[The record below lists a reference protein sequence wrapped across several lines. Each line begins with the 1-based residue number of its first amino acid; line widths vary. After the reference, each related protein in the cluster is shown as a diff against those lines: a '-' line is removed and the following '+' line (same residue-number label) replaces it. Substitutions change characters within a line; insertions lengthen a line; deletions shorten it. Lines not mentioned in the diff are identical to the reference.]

1 VKPAL
6 IRNALNKPKGELEVK
21 TRLLGGIVALVLAI
35 VGTLLLV
42 SYVQGSE
49 ARAQEDLKPVE
60 VLVLQEQVPQGSDL
74 EKIRSAVKLTS
85 LPSASVPNGSLK
97 SLEGLSGKVAAV
109 ELLPGEPL
117 LGARLTD
124 PNSLSAPGSVPVP
137 NGMQEISVQLEAQRV
152 VGGRIAAGDTV
163 GIVVMFDKGAVKE
176 SPDLETG
183 QQVFHKV
190 LVTSVQRS
198 LPKASS
204 NAATGDTDPTEQA
217 NTELP
222 TGQLIV
228 TFARNDADSAK
239 IAFGAHFGSL
249 WLTKEPSTA
258 TEGAPLV
265 VKKPELY
272 R

>member
-1 VKPAL
+1 M
-6 IRNALNKPKGELEVK
+6 K

-42 SYVQGSE
+42 SYVQASE
-49 ARAQEDLKPVE
+49 ARAQADLQPVE
-60 VLVLQEQVPQGSDL
+60 VLVVQDQIPKGSDL
-74 EKIRSAVKLTS
+74 DKIKSGVKLAS
-85 LPSASVPNGSLK
+85 LPAASVPNGALK
-97 SLEGLSGKVAAV
+97 SLDGLNGKVAGV
-109 ELLPGEPL
+109 DLLPGEPL
-117 LGARLTD
+117 LGARLAD
-124 PNSLSAPGSVPVP
+124 PESLSAPGSVPVP

-163 GIVVMFDKGAVKE
+163 GIVVLFDKGALKD
-176 SPDLETG
+176 SPDVETG
-183 QQVFHKV
+183 QEVFHKV

-198 LPKASS
+198 TAKASTS
-204 NAATGDTDPTEQA
+204 TDPATQA

-258 TEGAPLV
+258 TEGAPVV

>member
-1 VKPAL
+1 M
-6 IRNALNKPKGELEVK
+6 K
-21 TRLLGGIVALVLAI
+21 TRLLGGIVAFVLAI

-42 SYVQGSE
+42 SYVQASE
-49 ARAQEDLKPVE
+49 ARAQQDLQPVE
-60 VLVLQEQVPQGSDL
+60 VLVVQEQIPKGSDL
-74 EKIRSAVKLTS
+74 EKVKSAVKLTS
-85 LPSASVPNGSLK
+85 LPAASIPNGALK
-97 SLEGLSGKVAAV
+97 SLEGLNGKVAGV

-117 LGARLTD
+117 LGARLAD
-124 PNSLSAPGSVPVP
+124 PDSLSAPGSVPVP
-137 NGMQEISVQLEAQRV
+137 EGMQEISVQLEAQRV
-152 VGGRIAAGDTV
+152 VGGRVAAGDTV
-163 GIVVMFDKGAVKE
+163 GIVVLFDSGALKDAPDVE
-176 SPDLETG
+176 SA

-198 LPKASS
+198 MAKAS
-204 NAATGDTDPTEQA
+204 TGSDPASQA

-228 TFARNDADSAK
+228 TFARSDADSAK

-258 TEGAPLV
+258 TEGAPVV

>member
-1 VKPAL
+1 M
-6 IRNALNKPKGELEVK
+6 K

-60 VLVLQEQVPQGSDL
+60 VLVIQEQVPQGSDL
-74 EKIRSAVKLTS
+74 EKIKAAVKLTS
-85 LPSASVPNGSLK
+85 LPSASVPNGALK
-97 SLEGLSGKVAAV
+97 SLEGLNGKVASV
-109 ELLPGEPL
+109 ELMPGEPL
-117 LGARLTD
+117 LGVRLVD
-124 PNSLSAPGSVPVP
+124 PESLSAPGSVPVP
-137 NGMQEISVQLEAQRV
+137 AGMQEISVQLEAERV

-163 GIVVMFDKGAVKE
+163 GIVVLFDKGAVKE
-176 SPDLETG
+176 TPDLESG

-198 LPKASS
+198 LPKAS
-204 NAATGDTDPTEQA
+204 AKAPTGTDPAEQA
-217 NTELP
+217 NTQLP
-222 TGQLIV
+222 TGQIMV

-249 WLTKEPSTA
+249 WLTKEPSAA
-258 TEGAPLV
+258 TEGAPV
-265 VKKPELY
+265 IVKKPELY

>member
-1 VKPAL
+1 
-6 IRNALNKPKGELEVK
+6 VK

-42 SYVQGSE
+42 SYVQASE
-49 ARAQEDLKPVE
+49 ARAQQDLQPVE
-60 VLVLQEQVPQGSDL
+60 VLVVQDQIPRGSDL
-74 EKIRSAVKLTS
+74 DKIKSAVKLTS
-85 LPSASVPNGSLK
+85 LPAASVPNGALK
-97 SLEGLSGKVAAV
+97 SLDGLNGKVAGV

-117 LGARLTD
+117 LGARLAD
-124 PNSLSAPGSVPVP
+124 PESLSAPGSVAVP
-137 NGMQEISVQLEAQRV
+137 EGMQEISVQLEAQRV

-163 GIVVMFDKGAVKE
+163 GIVVLFDKGALKG
-176 SPDLETG
+176 SPDVETG
-183 QQVFHKV
+183 QEVFHKV

-198 LPKASS
+198 TAKATT
-204 NAATGDTDPTEQA
+204 ATDPATQA

-228 TFARNDADSAK
+228 TFARNDTDSAK

-249 WLTKEPSTA
+249 WLTKEPATA
-258 TEGAPLV
+258 TESAPVV

>member
-1 VKPAL
+1 M
-6 IRNALNKPKGELEVK
+6 K

-60 VLVLQEQVPQGSDL
+60 VLVMQEQVPKGSDL
-74 EKIRSAVKLTS
+74 ETIKAAVKLTS
-85 LPSASVPNGSLK
+85 LPTASVPNGALK
-97 SLEGLSGKVAAV
+97 SLEGLTGKVASV

-117 LGARLTD
+117 LGVRLVD
-124 PNSLSAPGSVPVP
+124 PETLSAPGSVPVP
-137 NGMQEISVQLEAQRV
+137 EGMQEISVQLEAERV

-163 GIVVMFDKGAVKE
+163 GIVVLFDKGALKDRPDIE
-176 SPDLETG
+176 SG

-190 LVTSVQRS
+190 LVTSVQRA
-198 LPKASS
+198 LPKSS
-204 NAATGDTDPTEQA
+204 TKTPTETDAAEQA
-217 NTELP
+217 NTQLP
-222 TGQLIV
+222 TGQIMV
-228 TFARNDADSAK
+228 TFARNDADAAK

-249 WLTKEPSTA
+249 WLTKEPATA
-258 TEGAPLV
+258 TEGAPV
-265 VKKPELY
+265 IVKKPELY

>member
-1 VKPAL
+1 M
-6 IRNALNKPKGELEVK
+6 K

-42 SYVQGSE
+42 SYVQGTE
-49 ARAQEDLKPVE
+49 ARAQADLSPVE
-60 VLVLQEQVPQGSDL
+60 VLVLKEQVPQGSDL
-74 EKIRSAVKLTS
+74 EKIKSAVKLAS
-85 LPSASVPNGSLK
+85 LPSASVPNGALK
-97 SLEGLSGKVAAV
+97 SLDGMNGKVAAV
-109 ELLPGEPL
+109 DLVPGEPL
-117 LGARLTD
+117 LGVRLAD
-124 PNSLSAPGSVPVP
+124 PDSLAAPGSVPVP
-137 NGMQEISVQLEAQRV
+137 KGMQEISVQLEAQRV
-152 VGGRIAAGDTV
+152 VGGRISAGDTV
-163 GIVVMFDKGAVKE
+163 GIVMLFDKGAVKD
-176 SPDLETG
+176 SPDIESG

-198 LPKASS
+198 LPKAAKS
-204 NAATGDTDPTEQA
+204 NSTETDPAEQA

-222 TGQLIV
+222 TGQMII

-258 TEGAPLV
+258 AEGAPVV

>member
-1 VKPAL
+1 
-6 IRNALNKPKGELEVK
+6 VK
-21 TRLLGGIVALVLAI
+21 TRLLGGIVAFVLAI

-42 SYVQGSE
+42 SYVQASE
-49 ARAQEDLKPVE
+49 ARAQQDLQPVE
-60 VLVLQEQVPQGSDL
+60 VLVVQDQVPTGSNL
-74 EKIRSAVKLTS
+74 EKIQSAVKLSS
-85 LPSASVPNGSLK
+85 LPSASVPNGALK
-97 SLEGLSGKVAAV
+97 SLEGLNGKVAAV
-109 ELLPGEPL
+109 DLLPGEPL
-117 LGARLTD
+117 LGARLSD
-124 PNSLSAPGSVPVP
+124 RDSLSGPGSVPVP
-137 NGMQEISVQLEAQRV
+137 DGMQEISVQLEAQRV

-163 GIVVMFDKGAVKE
+163 GIVVLFGKGALKD
-176 SPDLETG
+176 SPDAESA

-198 LPKASS
+198 TDKASTGGDP
-204 NAATGDTDPTEQA
+204 ATQA

-239 IAFGAHFGSL
+239 IAFGAQFGSL

-258 TEGAPLV
+258 SEGDPAV
-265 VKKPELY
+265 VRKQEVY

>member
-1 VKPAL
+1 M
-6 IRNALNKPKGELEVK
+6 K

-42 SYVQGSE
+42 SYVQGTA
-49 ARAQEDLKPVE
+49 ARAQEGLSPVE
-60 VLVLQEQVPQGSDL
+60 VLVIQEQIPPGSDL
-74 EKIRSAVKLTS
+74 EKIKSAVKLTA
-85 LPSASVPNGSLK
+85 LPAASVPNGALK
-97 SLEGLSGKVAAV
+97 SLDGMSGKVAAV

-117 LGARLTD
+117 LGARLAD

-137 NGMQEISVQLEAQRV
+137 KGMQEISVQLEAQRV

-163 GIVVMFDKGAVKE
+163 GIVVLFDKGALQN
-176 SPDLETG
+176 SPDVETG
-183 QQVFHKV
+183 QEVFHKV

-198 LPKASS
+198 VAKTSTSP
-204 NAATGDTDPTEQA
+204 AAGADPAEQA

-228 TFARNDADSAK
+228 TFARNDTDSAK

-249 WLTKEPSTA
+249 WLTKEPATA
-258 TEGAPLV
+258 TEGTPV
-265 VKKPELY
+265 IVKKPELY

>member
-1 VKPAL
+1 M
-6 IRNALNKPKGELEVK
+6 
-21 TRLLGGIVALVLAI
+21 LAI

-49 ARAQEDLKPVE
+49 ARAQQDLQPAE
-60 VLVLQEQVPQGSDL
+60 VLVLQEQIPKGSDL
-74 EKIRSAVKLTS
+74 EKIKSAVKLTS
-85 LPSASVPNGSLK
+85 LPSASIPNGALK
-97 SLEGLSGKVAAV
+97 SLDGLNGKVAAV

-117 LGARLTD
+117 LGARLAD
-124 PNSLSAPGSVPVP
+124 PDTLSTPGSVPVP
-137 NGMQEISVQLEAQRV
+137 AGMQEISVQLDAQQV
-152 VGGRIAAGDTV
+152 VGGRVAAGDTV
-163 GIVVMFDKGAVKE
+163 GIVVLFDKGALKD
-176 SPDLETG
+176 SPDIETA

-190 LVTSVQRS
+190 LVTSVQRAMAKES
-198 LPKASS
+198 AGSDP
-204 NAATGDTDPTEQA
+204 ATQA

-222 TGQLIV
+222 NGQLIV

-258 TEGAPLV
+258 TEGSPVV